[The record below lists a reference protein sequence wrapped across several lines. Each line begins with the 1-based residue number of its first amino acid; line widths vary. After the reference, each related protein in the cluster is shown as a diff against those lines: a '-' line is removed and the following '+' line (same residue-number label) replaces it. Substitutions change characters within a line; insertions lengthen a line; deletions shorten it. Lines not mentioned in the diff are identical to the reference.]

1 MGAYIP
7 MVIMPA
13 QFDEFMRKKGDF
25 SSFAEV
31 INAIGANRWAVPAMI
46 AGTVVCAMIG
56 GMIGKKLLKK
66 HFEKAGIV

>member
-1 MGAYIP
+1 
-7 MVIMPA
+7 
-13 QFDEFMRKKGDF
+13 

-31 INAIGANRWAVPAMI
+31 INAIGANRWVVPAMI
-46 AGTVVCAMIG
+46 AGTVVCAIIG